1 MKVSE
6 WDRLQK
12 TLEYNLPRL
21 LDGEINGVEKKSGSW
36 NLIGSRIKDGAN
48 PTMIRIDIQLKVE
61 KGDQDES

>member
-21 LDGEINGVEKKSGSW
+21 LDGEINKIEKESGGW

-48 PTMIRIDIQLKVE
+48 PPMIRIDIQLKVE